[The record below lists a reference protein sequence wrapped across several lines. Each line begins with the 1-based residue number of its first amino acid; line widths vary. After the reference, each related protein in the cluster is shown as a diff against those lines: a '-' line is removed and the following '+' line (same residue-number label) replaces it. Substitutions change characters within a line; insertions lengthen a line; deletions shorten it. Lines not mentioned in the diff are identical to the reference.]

1 MASDIA
7 ASLIET
13 KRKLVRRAST
23 ISLRRFAI
31 MQSIFSMH
39 KRKIGDV
46 PDEKAPKKKG
56 VSLFSPKAIIEL
68 MSKS

>member
-1 MASDIA
+1 
-7 ASLIET
+7 
-13 KRKLVRRAST
+13 
-23 ISLRRFAI
+23 

-56 VSLFSPKAIIEL
+56 VSRFFPKAITEL